1 MALAKTTKVTNPME
15 KKRYQFIVLGIT
27 IMMFLGTVYSYSV
40 FRVSLEDVFMI
51 GSALSGLP
59 YMFALAF
66 YAVFM
71 LIIGKYMRDYHPRTL
86 LFVGGYLVAL
96 SWILSSFV
104 GNIYVL
110 TLTYGLIGGAG
121 VGIAYGVI
129 MNIIAQWFPDKKGLA
144 TGLVL
149 LGFGLSPLVTA
160 PLARTLVE
168 SFGVMETF
176 LILGMSFAIILPFLS
191 IPIRYPEQTDL
202 THINVPKTDHSTEH
216 NLTTKEMLATSSF
229 KGVYFTFII
238 GTIIGLMLIGLTTS
252 VGLDYFNLDADTVT
266 LFVSLFAIFNG
277 LGRPTFGYITDH
289 VSTKFAM
296 VLSYTL
302 IITAALL
309 VILFNQFPFIYVI
322 SFAIF
327 WFNLGG
333 WLAIAPA
340 STLKLFG
347 LWHYSQNYGVI
358 FTAYGIG
365 AIIGVLSSGLLL
377 DLFGHYEYIFY
388 YIIALAVVGLI
399 LIKVWMTPH
408 ENNKIQAN

>member
-15 KKRYQFIVLGIT
+15 KRRYQFIVLGIT

-238 GTIIGLMLIGLTTS
+238 GTKS
-252 VGLDYFNLDADTVT
+252 KYNVF
-266 LFVSLFAIFNG
+266 
-277 LGRPTFGYITDH
+277 
-289 VSTKFAM
+289 
-296 VLSYTL
+296 
-302 IITAALL
+302 
-309 VILFNQFPFIYVI
+309 
-322 SFAIF
+322 
-327 WFNLGG
+327 
-333 WLAIAPA
+333 
-340 STLKLFG
+340 
-347 LWHYSQNYGVI
+347 
-358 FTAYGIG
+358 
-365 AIIGVLSSGLLL
+365 
-377 DLFGHYEYIFY
+377 
-388 YIIALAVVGLI
+388 
-399 LIKVWMTPH
+399 
-408 ENNKIQAN
+408 